1 MPRWS
6 KLGVI
11 AGGGPLPA
19 RVARASLARNEP
31 VYLIRLDGFADEMTR
46 DLPGESCGIGE
57 AGKLIRILKD
67 QGCDGVVLAGLVQR
81 PDFHALKL
89 DWRGAALLP
98 KVVAAAAR
106 GDGALLSVLVD
117 TLESEGFIVVGAEEV
132 TRDLIA
138 PEGAYGASAPTE
150 KQFEDI
156 KKAASVVRALGQ
168 YDIGQGAV
176 VASGLV
182 LAVEAAEGTDA
193 MLDRCASFHDN
204 LRGGDGANGVL
215 VKRPKPG
222 QELRVDLPTVG
233 ADTIRAAARAKLAG
247 IAIEAGRTLVM
258 DMEEMT
264 RVANELGIF
273 VYGFTASE
281 VREA

>member
-11 AGGGPLPA
+11 AGGGALPA
-19 RVARASLARNEP
+19 RIAQASAARDEP
-31 VYLIRLDGFADEMTR
+31 FFVIRLEGFADET
-46 DLPGESCGIGE
+46 LNAFPGTDCSIGE

-67 QGCDGVVLAGLVQR
+67 QACDGVVLAGLVQR
-81 PDFHALKL
+81 PDFRKLKP

-138 PEGAYGASAPTE
+138 PEGAFGAIAP
-150 KQFEDI
+150 EDHHHADV
-156 KKAASVVRALGQ
+156 KKAAAVVRALGQ
-168 YDIGQGAV
+168 FDIGQGAV
-176 VASGLV
+176 VADGLV

-193 MLDRCASFHDN
+193 MLERCAALDDN
-204 LRGGDGANGVL
+204 FRGGAEPNGVL

-222 QELRVDLPTVG
+222 QELRVDLPTIGV
-233 ADTIRAAARAKLAG
+233 DTVKAAARAKLAG
-247 IAIEAGRTLVM
+247 VAVEAGRTLVM
-258 DMEEMT
+258 DLEATT
-264 RVANELGIF
+264 RIADDLGLF
-273 VYGFTASE
+273 VYGFSSSE